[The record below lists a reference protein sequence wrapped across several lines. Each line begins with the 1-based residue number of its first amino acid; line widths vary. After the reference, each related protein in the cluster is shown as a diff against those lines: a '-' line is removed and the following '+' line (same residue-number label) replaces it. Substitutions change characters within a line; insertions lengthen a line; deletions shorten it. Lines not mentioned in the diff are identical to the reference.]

1 MRSLWK
7 KQMKKKTRIII
18 LGIVLVLAM
27 AMSGCGVNQKSPEG
41 VVESLIKEYV
51 NGSEKKV
58 KSGYVQQDKEDDV
71 LQKEITAT
79 LKYFQVHEASEVN
92 IKECETLAEKEDY
105 VYVYVI
111 YNLVLKDKQEY
122 PCISTYMVQK
132 DGRKY
137 YVLPPSMVTTD
148 MSKEAAADYAKFMTT
163 DSYKNYTKEYDA
175 FIMKNPGYEEL
186 IAGKL

>member
-1 MRSLWK
+1 MRIV
-7 KQMKKKTRIII
+7 MKKGLRLTAACIAMLFI
-18 LGIVLVLAM
+18 LTM
-27 AMSGCGVNQKSPEG
+27 TGCGVNHKSPEG
-41 VVESLIKEYV
+41 VVEALIKEYV
-51 NGSEKKV
+51 AGSEKKV
-58 KSGYVQQDKEDDV
+58 KSCYVQQDKEDDV

-148 MSKEAAADYAKFMTT
+148 MSKEAAADYSKFMTT

>member
-1 MRSLWK
+1 M
-7 KQMKKKTRIII
+7 
-18 LGIVLVLAM
+18 
-27 AMSGCGVNQKSPEG
+27 
-41 VVESLIKEYV
+41 
-51 NGSEKKV
+51 
-58 KSGYVQQDKEDDV
+58 
-71 LQKEITAT
+71 
-79 LKYFQVHEASEVN
+79 
-92 IKECETLAEKEDY
+92 
-105 VYVYVI
+105 I

-148 MSKEAAADYAKFMTT
+148 MSKEAATDYAKFMTT

>member
-1 MRSLWK
+1 
-7 KQMKKKTRIII
+7 
-18 LGIVLVLAM
+18 
-27 AMSGCGVNQKSPEG
+27 
-41 VVESLIKEYV
+41 
-51 NGSEKKV
+51 
-58 KSGYVQQDKEDDV
+58 
-71 LQKEITAT
+71 
-79 LKYFQVHEASEVN
+79 
-92 IKECETLAEKEDY
+92 
-105 VYVYVI
+105 
-111 YNLVLKDKQEY
+111 
-122 PCISTYMVQK
+122 MVQK